1 MVVFHCGNPR
11 NDYQITQMTIFQPK
25 PVHRVI
31 TLCEAGRTKHAGLSQ
46 TELNQKT
53 TALSLELQVIKL
65 KLRINYT
72 SRLTSRTPAREEGR
86 S

>member
-11 NDYQITQMTIFQPK
+11 NDHQITQMTIFQPK

-46 TELNQKT
+46 RELNQKT
-53 TALSLELQVIKL
+53 TDKL
-65 KLRINYT
+65 KLDINYK
-72 SRLTSRTPAREEGR
+72 SRLTSRTPASEERR

>member
-11 NDYQITQMTIFQPK
+11 NDHQITQMTIFQPK

-46 TELNQKT
+46 TELNQNT
-53 TALSLELQVIKL
+53 TALSGITGNKAKTAYKLQD
-65 KLRINYT
+65 
-72 SRLTSRTPAREEGR
+72 
-86 S
+86 